1 MSVNINWLGLS
12 CFKINAKVGDTEV
25 DIVTD
30 PYSPASGLKLPR
42 NLSADIVTVSHDH
55 ANHNYV
61 EGVGGNHFVMKSPG
75 EVEEKGVFIYGIHSK
90 AHDGKTN
97 NTLFRLEVGD
107 ISIAHLGDIAH
118 EFTDEELEQ
127 LEDVDI
133 LLVPA
138 GGENGATV
146 KQAVNLVNQL
156 QPRIVI
162 PMHYKLPELKS
173 DLLPVDKFL
182 KEIGAKSETMPKLKI
197 AKKDLPQEETK
208 VIVLERG

>member
-1 MSVNINWLGLS
+1 MSVNINWLGFS
-12 CFKINAKVGDTEV
+12 CFKINSKIGDTEV

-30 PYSPASGLKLPR
+30 PFGPSSGLKLPR
-42 NLSADIVTVSHDH
+42 NLSADIVTVSHENE
-55 ANHNYV
+55 AHNFV
-61 EGVGGNHFVMKSPG
+61 EGVGGNIFVMRTPG

-90 AHDGKTN
+90 AADGKTN

-107 ISIAHLGDIAH
+107 ISIAHLSDIAH
-118 EFTDEELEQ
+118 EFTGEELEQ

-133 LLVPA
+133 LLVPV
-138 GGENGATV
+138 GGENGATI
-146 KQAVNLVNQL
+146 KQAVNLINQI

-162 PMHYKLPELKS
+162 PMHYKISELKS

-197 AKKDLPQEETK
+197 AKKDLPQDEMK
-208 VIVLERG
+208 VVVLERG